1 MKHLLI
7 ALLLIPTILLGQTRV
22 FRPDNQ
28 IYVEAN
34 AGIGVSGGSPII
46 PAFSTKDWKI
56 SNLPFTSLCI
66 GYTSDVGDY
75 SLIDISIGGSFP
87 DIWTAKFGLGSY
99 YDMGG
104 HANASIILGIRL
116 NPGMIYAQY
125 HIKIKQLGFFTFC
138 TEMGTGYWGRGEY
151 IHALNIGWKWPLIGW
166 DKKKKSEFTKH

>member
-1 MKHLLI
+1 MHIK
-7 ALLLIPTILLGQTRV
+7 LLLIVLIIFPTFLLGQARV

-28 IYVEAN
+28 VYIEAN
-34 AGIGVSGGSPII
+34 TGIGVSGGRSII
-46 PAFSTKDWKI
+46 PAFSTKDWKV

-75 SLIDISIGGSFP
+75 SLIDISAGGSFP

-104 HANASIILGIRL
+104 QANASIILGIRL
-116 NPGMIYAQY
+116 NPGMIYSQY
-125 HIKIKQLGFFTFC
+125 NIKVSDLGFFTFC
-138 TEMGTGYWGRGEY
+138 AEMGTGYWGRGEY

-166 DKKKKSEFTKH
+166 DKKEKK